1 MKQYETLDDAATQLA
16 SQIEKEIIDGT
27 NFSTKIIIA
36 LNNFRLTQERV
47 NDILESD
54 LNKLQA
60 RMSRDS
66 QTWQRQR
73 RPYVTNSSRTNI
85 QVSK

>member
-1 MKQYETLDDAATQLA
+1 MIQHELLDDAATLLA
-16 SQIEKEIIDGT
+16 SQIEKEIINGA

-47 NDILESD
+47 NDNLESD

-66 QTWQRQR
+66 QT
-73 RPYVTNSSRTNI
+73 
-85 QVSK
+85 

>member
-1 MKQYETLDDAATQLA
+1 MIQHELLDDAATLLA
-16 SQIEKEIIDGT
+16 SEIEKEIINGA

-47 NDILESD
+47 NDNLESD

-66 QTWQRQR
+66 QT
-73 RPYVTNSSRTNI
+73 
-85 QVSK
+85 

>member
-16 SQIEKEIIDGT
+16 SQIEKEIINGI

-66 QTWQRQR
+66 QT
-73 RPYVTNSSRTNI
+73 
-85 QVSK
+85 

>member
-1 MKQYETLDDAATQLA
+1 MIQHELLDDAATLLA
-16 SQIEKEIIDGT
+16 SQIEKEIINGA

-66 QTWQRQR
+66 QT
-73 RPYVTNSSRTNI
+73 
-85 QVSK
+85 

>member
-1 MKQYETLDDAATQLA
+1 MIQHELLDDTATLLA
-16 SQIEKEIIDGT
+16 SQIEKEIINGA

-36 LNNFRLTQERV
+36 LNNFRLIQERV
-47 NDILESD
+47 NDNLESD

-66 QTWQRQR
+66 QT
-73 RPYVTNSSRTNI
+73 
-85 QVSK
+85 

>member
-1 MKQYETLDDAATQLA
+1 MIQHELLDDAATLLA
-16 SQIEKEIIDGT
+16 SQIEKEIINGA

-36 LNNFRLTQERV
+36 LNNFRLIQERV
-47 NDILESD
+47 NDNLESD

-66 QTWQRQR
+66 QT
-73 RPYVTNSSRTNI
+73 
-85 QVSK
+85 